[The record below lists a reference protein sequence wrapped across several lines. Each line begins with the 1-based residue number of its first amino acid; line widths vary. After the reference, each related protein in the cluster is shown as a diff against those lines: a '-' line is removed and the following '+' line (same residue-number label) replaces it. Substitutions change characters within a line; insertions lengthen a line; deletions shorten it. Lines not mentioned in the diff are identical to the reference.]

1 MHSPIFYGVTFLFDT
16 DMATQEQLLELL
28 RGPEFRLGDRYP
40 DILLILFVTLT
51 YSGGIPVLI
60 PCAAVGFWASY
71 YIDWRVATCT
81 TSEASSLVDL
91 WCAVRGVSQG
101 S

>member
-1 MHSPIFYGVTFLFDT
+1 
-16 DMATQEQLLELL
+16 MATQEQLLELF

-40 DILLILFVTLT
+40 DILLILFVTLM

-71 YIDWRVATCT
+71 YIDWRVTNAYI
-81 TSEASSLVDL
+81 
-91 WCAVRGVSQG
+91 
-101 S
+101 